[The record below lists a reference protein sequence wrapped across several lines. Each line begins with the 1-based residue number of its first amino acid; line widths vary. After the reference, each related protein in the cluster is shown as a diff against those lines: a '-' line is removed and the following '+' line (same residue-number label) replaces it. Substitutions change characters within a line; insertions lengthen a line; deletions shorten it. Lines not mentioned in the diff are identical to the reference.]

1 MADQTRI
8 ASDPL
13 SGAGP
18 IRTCIGCRN
27 REPDSRLLRF
37 VHDRGLAAI
46 VPDPRRRLH
55 GRGAWVHRT
64 TGCITT
70 ALGRRAFHRALRVDA
85 TVSTDAVTKVLEALG
100 HGCEQ
105 QGEKNGP
112 DTMSTP

>member
-1 MADQTRI
+1 MVDQTQV
-8 ASDPL
+8 ASDPPA
-13 SGAGP
+13 GAGP
-18 IRTCIGCRN
+18 IRTCVGCRV

-46 VPDPRRRLH
+46 VPDPGRRLP

-64 TGCITT
+64 DGCITT
-70 ALGRRAFHRALRVDA
+70 ALDRRAFHRALRVDA
-85 TVSTDAVTKVLEALG
+85 TASTEAVTKVLGALG
-100 HGCEQ
+100 PGCGL